1 MWVRIASDLVVEP
14 LRPAQKVLREH
25 TSDFISASH
34 EVEAPY
40 RMEPSLIREALFG
53 VDQQRSVNV
62 TEEVRAMRLAGCDV
76 RASVDLFPD
85 PAPLTRCPAHA
96 LQARW
101 LQSAA
106 STAGL
111 ENDSADD
118 VVMILMMLC
127 FFVFFQT

>member
-1 MWVRIASDLVVEP
+1 LLARTW
-14 LRPAQKVLREH
+14 
-25 TSDFISASH
+25 
-34 EVEAPY
+34 EATAVS
-40 RMEPSLIREALFG
+40 E
-53 VDQQRSVNV
+53 
-62 TEEVRAMRLAGCDV
+62 
-76 RASVDLFPD
+76 
-85 PAPLTRCPAHA
+85 PAHA

-127 FFVFFQT
+127 FLFFFRHDGSPQIII